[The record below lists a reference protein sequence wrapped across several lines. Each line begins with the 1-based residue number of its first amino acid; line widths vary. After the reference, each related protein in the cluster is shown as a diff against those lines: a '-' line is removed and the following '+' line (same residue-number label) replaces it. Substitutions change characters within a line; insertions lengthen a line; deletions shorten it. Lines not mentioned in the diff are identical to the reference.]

1 MSPRSRYDVEADTD
15 QAAEDTSDTWLQ
27 IQIRLQRIQ
36 IRLQRIQIELLLDIR
51 DALAAKP
58 YPATEALQAKVA
70 GIVAKSYGDRE
81 EAIRKARAAA
91 DYVGETYYVERH
103 EGPEY
108 VVTMTP
114 PSRSDLVYTA
124 EASGRDILEGNRG

>member
-1 MSPRSRYDVEADTD
+1 MSPRSRDDVESDADR
-15 QAAEDTSDTWLQ
+15 AVNDTSDTWLQ
-27 IQIRLQRIQ
+27 TQV
-36 IRLQRIQIELLLDIR
+36 RLQRIQIELLLDIR

-58 YPATEALQAKVA
+58 YPATEALQVKVA

-81 EAIRKARAAA
+81 EAIHKARAAA
-91 DYVGETYYVERH
+91 NYVGETYYVERH